1 MSDAKEIKSM
11 LLQRVSDVCAH
22 LLPDGV
28 ERGGEWLV
36 GSVSGE
42 RGKSL
47 RVRLTGHN
55 AGVWLDHASSDKGDI
70 ITLWQS
76 ARGIDFKEA
85 IREIRAYLNLP
96 DEEEER
102 AGRSATWKRVQA
114 EMGTGTIHDVEELAS
129 LRKLPTTD
137 GLVAA
142 IESSHLF
149 FGPVSDGPEGG
160 PYSNHHSWIITDSS
174 RLSGQARRMDGVAWA
189 NDKKAK
195 TLIGTTGKWP
205 IGISESTLPEIAL
218 VEGGPDFLAAYTAV
232 AMLGVLD
239 RIQPV
244 TMLGS
249 SQPIF
254 PKAVPLFANKTVWMF
269 PHSDENYAGLQ
280 GAIKWGMQLSETG
293 ATIIPFDFSPY
304 PEVKDLNDFIA
315 ALSPVHGGAA

>member
-1 MSDAKEIKSM
+1 
-11 LLQRVSDVCAH
+11 
-22 LLPDGV
+22 
-28 ERGGEWLV
+28 
-36 GSVSGE
+36 
-42 RGKSL
+42 
-47 RVRLTGHN
+47 
-55 AGVWLDHASSDKGDI
+55 
-70 ITLWQS
+70 
-76 ARGIDFKEA
+76 
-85 IREIRAYLNLP
+85 
-96 DEEEER
+96 
-102 AGRSATWKRVQA
+102 
-114 EMGTGTIHDVEELAS
+114 
-129 LRKLPTTD
+129 
-137 GLVAA
+137 
-142 IESSHLF
+142 
-149 FGPVSDGPEGG
+149 
-160 PYSNHHSWIITDSS
+160 
-174 RLSGQARRMDGVAWA
+174 MDGVAWA